1 MATIYFIVEKGTRE
15 VQLNWVDGN
24 DVDRRYLVMF
34 NRSNIADTLYV
45 TMVNL
50 NGRNEWACR
59 LNDCDDRGED
69 AMCMF
74 TIDETNDVCINITDD
89 DNYCIAVTC

>member
-34 NRSNIADTLYV
+34 NRSNIADALYV

-59 LNDCDDRGED
+59 LNDRDDRGED